1 MKKQKFLALLLAFL
15 LLLQLFSIQ
24 SFAEEDEEA
33 ASEDSAEQTDEE
45 TDESSEE
52 EANDDEEGIPA
63 PPELDCKGAILVEL
77 NSGTT
82 VYEYNAD
89 DRLYPASLTKV
100 MTCLLALE
108 HGNLTDEVT
117 VDGNL
122 LKGLDADASIAGLSP
137 GDRLSLEDL
146 LYCVMVPS
154 ANDASLVVADHIA
167 GSVDAFVDMMNE
179 KAKELGCTNTHFVNP
194 DGLHD
199 EDHYSSARDL
209 SIITKAALESDMF
222 RTICSTA
229 VYELNS
235 EHTTAESVI
244 YTTNYFLSTI
254 ISPKYYWE
262 KASGVKTG
270 HTTPAG
276 RCLITL
282 VEENGFSY
290 LSVVLGAATTYDEN
304 NEAVFGS
311 FTQSRQLIEY
321 GLANYSF
328 VSVFSR
334 LSPIAQVPVS
344 SGAVKYVV
352 VAPTEDVSALLPIA
366 YDAKKIDISY
376 SLNDGDH
383 LTAPI
388 AADQVVGKA
397 KVSYEGKEVGQVDL
411 RTITAVERNK
421 ILATPTQEDP
431 GFLRLVP
438 IIIIVVALLLL
449 AVAAVNRKRSRH
461 RRKKRKKK

>member
-15 LLLQLFSIQ
+15 LLLQLLPLQ
-24 SFAEEDEEA
+24 AFAEEGDET
-33 ASEDSAEQTDEE
+33 ASEESAESTDEDTE
-45 TDESSEE
+45 DTADAEAEE
-52 EANDDEEGIPA
+52 EDGIPA
-63 PPELDCKGAILVEL
+63 PPELDCKGAILIEL
-77 NSGTT
+77 NSGSTI
-82 VYEYNAD
+82 YEYNAD

-108 HGNLTDEVT
+108 KGDLSEEIT
-117 VDGNL
+117 VDGSV

-154 ANDASLVVADHIA
+154 ANDASLVVADHIG
-167 GSVDAFVDMMNE
+167 GSVDAFVDMMNA

-199 EDHYSSARDL
+199 EDHYSSPRDL
-209 SIITKAALESDMF
+209 SIITKAALENDMF
-222 RTICSTA
+222 RTICGTA
-229 VYELNS
+229 VYELTS
-235 EHTTAESVI
+235 EHTTAEPVI
-244 YTTNYFLSTI
+244 YTTNYFLDTI

-282 VEENGFSY
+282 VEENGYSY

-311 FTQSRQLIEY
+311 FTQSRRLIEY
-321 GLANYSF
+321 ALENYTF
-328 VSVFSR
+328 VSVFNR

-344 SGAVKYVV
+344 SGAVKYVIV
-352 VAPTEDVSALLPIA
+352 SPTEDVSALLPVQ
-366 YDAKKIDISY
+366 YDAKKIDVSY
-376 SLNDGDH
+376 SLNDGDS
-383 LTAPI
+383 LMAPV

-397 KVSYEGKEVGQVDL
+397 RVTYEGKEVGQVDL

-421 ILATPTQEDP
+421 ILAVPTQDDP

-438 IIIIVVALLLL
+438 IIIIAVALLLL
-449 AVAAVNRKRSRH
+449 AVAAINRRRSRRRRKR
-461 RRKKRKKK
+461 RRR